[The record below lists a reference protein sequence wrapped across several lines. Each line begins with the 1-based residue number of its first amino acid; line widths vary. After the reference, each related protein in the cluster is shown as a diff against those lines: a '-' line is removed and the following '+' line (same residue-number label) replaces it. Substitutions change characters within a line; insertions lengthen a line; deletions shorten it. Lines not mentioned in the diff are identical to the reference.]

1 MTDSAKYP
9 VFLPQ
14 TDFPLRAGLAQKE
27 PEILAQWE
35 RIGLAQK
42 LMAHNA
48 GAQPFVLHDGP
59 PYANGNLHIGHALNK
74 VLKDIINRS
83 YRMSGRQVKY
93 TPGWDCHGLPIEW
106 KIEEQY
112 RAKGLDKDKV
122 PVLQFRD
129 ECRKFAEHWLDVQ
142 RTEFKR
148 LGVDGDWDNPYATMT
163 NHAEA
168 TIAGEMLKFLEQ
180 GSIYRGDRPV
190 MWSVVEKTALA
201 EAEVEYQD
209 HKSTTVW
216 IRFPVRSSKIN
227 ELLDASIIIWTT
239 TPWTL
244 PANQALAFCESI
256 GYVLVQVR
264 QVAEGSLARVGE
276 KLLVAGAR
284 LPDLKEKAKIIAIDP
299 LLEISG
305 HDLYGTVCAHPLAD
319 HGYGEDR
326 PLLSGQFVTT
336 DVGTGFVHMA
346 PSHGEDDFNLCREH
360 KIAPKP
366 FVGPDGSYYDHVPLF
381 AGKKILTPEGKEGDA
396 NGAVISAIAKA
407 GGLLA
412 KGSLTH
418 SYPHSWRSKAPIIF
432 RCTAQW
438 FISMEKNDLRGKAL
452 KAIDETRWVPAAG
465 RNRIYSMIENR
476 PDWCISRQRAWGV
489 PIPLFVE
496 KKSGQPL
503 VDPEVNKRI
512 VDHFTKEG
520 SDAWYARPA
529 QDFLGNKYSPEDFEQ
544 VFDVADVWFDSGSTH
559 AYVLGGQQADLY
571 LEGSDQHRGWFH
583 SSLLESV
590 GTRGRAPYKAVL
602 THGFVVDEK
611 GYKMSKSVGNIVAPQ
626 DVIKDYGADVLRLFL
641 ICANYAEDVRMGP
654 TLLKQQAEQYRRLR
668 NTLRYL
674 LGALHGYTAAERLDV
689 AQMPELERWVLHR
702 VAEID
707 SALRQSVGEF
717 DYNRYFRLV
726 HDFCT
731 NDLSAFYFDIR
742 KDSLYCDAPDDLK
755 RRATRTVMEQLV
767 LFLTA
772 WLAPILVFTAE
783 EAWQEWRKISGAPEE
798 SVHLRNYPAA
808 PAVWKND
815 ELASR
820 MSEARDVRKVITGA
834 IEVERAQLRKKS
846 SLEAMPVVC
855 LSDERKA
862 KLGCLINDLNLLSI
876 TSALTFESWD
886 TAQKMPGLFTLP
898 DVAGV
903 KVDIWDAPGAKCER
917 CWKVLPEV
925 GQSPA
930 HPGLCLRCEAV
941 VSRAAKGV
949 AA

>member
-1 MTDSAKYP
+1 MTEAAKDAPKYP

-27 PEILAQWE
+27 PEILAHWE
-35 RIGLAQK
+35 KIGLSQK

-48 GAQPFVLHDGP
+48 GATPFVLHDGP

-74 VLKDIINRS
+74 VLKDLVNRTK
-83 YRMSGRQVKY
+83 RMSGHNVKY

-129 ECRKFAEHWLDVQ
+129 ECRKFAEGWLDIQ
-142 RTEFKR
+142 RSEFKR
-148 LGVDGDWDNPYATMT
+148 LGVDGDWGNPYATMT

-180 GSIYRGDRPV
+180 DSIYRGDRPV
-190 MWSVVEKTALA
+190 MWSVIEKTALA
-201 EAEVEYQD
+201 EAEVEYKD

-216 IRFPVRSSKIN
+216 IRFKVKSSPVAA
-227 ELLDASIIIWTT
+227 LTGASIIIWTT

-244 PANQALAFCESI
+244 PANQALAAGEDISYAVYEVKAIEVESKA
-256 GYVLVQVR
+256 V
-264 QVAEGSLARVGE
+264 VGE
-276 KLLVAGAR
+276 KLVLAPALAESV
-284 LPDLKEKAKIIAIDP
+284 KKQAKISDWTVLAEFTGAQLAGTICTHP
-299 LLEISG
+299 LLG
-305 HDLYGTVCAHPLAD
+305 Q
-319 HGYGEDR
+319 GYDEDR
-326 PLLSGQFVTT
+326 PLLLGEFVTT

-346 PSHGEDDFNLCREH
+346 PSHGEDDFKLCREH

-381 AGKKILTPEGKEGDA
+381 AGKKILTPEGKDGDA

-452 KAIDETRWVPAAG
+452 KAIDETRWVPAQG
-465 RNRIYSMIENR
+465 RNRIYSMIEGR

-503 VDPEVNKRI
+503 KDTEVNKRI
-512 VDHFTKEG
+512 VDHFAKEG

-529 QDFLGNKYSPEDFEQ
+529 QDFLGNKYNAEDFEQ

-559 AYVLGGQQADLY
+559 AYVLNGEQADLY

-590 GTRGRAPYKAVL
+590 GTRGRAPFKAVL

-611 GYKMSKSVGNIVAPQ
+611 GYKMSKSVGNVVAPE
-626 DVIKDYGADVLRLFL
+626 DVIKEYGADILRLF
-641 ICANYAEDVRMGP
+641 IVSANYSEDVRMGP
-654 TLLKQQAEQYRRLR
+654 ALIKQQAEQYRRLR

-674 LGALHGYTAAERLDV
+674 LGALHGYSSAERLAVKD
-689 AQMPELERWVLHR
+689 MPELERWVLHR
-702 VAEID
+702 LSEV
-707 SALRQSVGEF
+707 SAVIEQSVADF
-717 DYNRYFRLV
+717 DYNRYFRAV
-726 HDFCT
+726 HDFCAA
-731 NDLSAFYFDIR
+731 DLSAFYFDIR
-742 KDSLYCDAPDDLK
+742 KDALYCDAADSIT

-767 LFLTA
+767 LCLTA

-783 EAWQEWRKISGAPEE
+783 EAWQEWRKISGGGEE
-798 SVHLRNYPAA
+798 SVHLRNYPKVEAA
-808 PAVWKND
+808 WKND
-815 ELASR
+815 ELA
-820 MSEARDVRKVITGA
+820 ARWDKLRVVRSVITGA
-834 IEVERAQLRKKS
+834 LEKAREAKVIGSSLQASPVVYGTDGAQLAI
-846 SLEAMPVVC
+846 LTELA
-855 LSDERKA
+855 
-862 KLGCLINDLNLLSI
+862 I
-876 TSALTFESWD
+876 TSGLTVGAGSAPADAFI
-886 TAQKMPGLFTLP
+886 LP

-903 KVDIWDAPGAKCER
+903 AVVVAAASGTKCER

-925 GQSPA
+925 GKSAA
-930 HPGLCLRCEAV
+930 HPGLCIRCEAV
-941 VSRAAKGV
+941 VSKSPKSAA
-949 AA
+949 A